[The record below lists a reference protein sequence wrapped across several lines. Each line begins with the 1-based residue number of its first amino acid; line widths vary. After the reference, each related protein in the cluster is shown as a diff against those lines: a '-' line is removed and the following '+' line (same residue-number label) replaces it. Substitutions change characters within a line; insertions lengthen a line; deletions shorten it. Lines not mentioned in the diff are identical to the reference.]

1 MNQNRLLLILLAVLL
16 IGGGV
21 AFAISDAG
29 SALLGISNEPGDATN
44 APVSARPLEDPA
56 SNSVLPATNTE
67 EEPLPLTGVP
77 PREKDDTDTVS
88 QPGETR
94 VPGKDPA
101 ASDSGKTGD
110 TKTGNSGSDSPPA
123 SPRPDPNRPMTA
135 REREEEARKATGRP
149 ALTEKLSRTPGGV
162 STSASLKKTPE
173 QEKWAEQWYAEGFT
187 PPEMTPT
194 PVHGKIMSQES
205 REGLAKATVGLIS
218 FFPLDG
224 VAGGPLLPV
233 ITEFETDEQG
243 FFGGDI
249 PASKLAPQN
258 YPPLAIG
265 ITWET
270 HRIVAAM
277 PIETLLV
284 GKQNELGIFWA
295 PETPYTLKADA
306 QQFGGD
312 LRVVATGELDPQRWH
327 SAKRAEAFSW
337 FPGCTVG
344 KVDPLKGLADVIGT
358 WDEKDAP
365 YVSLLSGD
373 KLLQTRC
380 PARATTASSTS
391 TPGVLPSPFNTLLFE
406 NDALTPISGQVVNG
420 EGAAIANAV
429 VTTVGDVVTQSAV
442 TDAAG
447 WFIFEDPPEKTGAL
461 VCVHDNYVKAMAAPV
476 VPGDSDVQIVMP
488 VPRPRIHML
497 VTDKLTQAPLT
508 EISIKVTGLT
518 PFGQS
523 AGAPLPVEFIE
534 LTSANGHFVLEW
546 EFAIQQITLEKLGYF
561 PKTILDPSTA
571 QQATGEIV
579 VELTP
584 GRKLEITPKTYT
596 AAETPE
602 RWFPD
607 ADPGP
612 GIYTAWSHHWIE
624 WAVDF
629 GDAPE
634 EGEEGGSFDVVLG
647 CTNHGIVDNEYQ
659 FKVDVYVDGVK
670 KGELTIMADSL
681 NERTARMSLGKLSGS
696 HTVRLIW
703 TNDKWIPDQ
712 LDANIRYGSLKFLE
726 QP

>member
-1 MNQNRLLLILLAVLL
+1 MNQNRLLLILLAMLL
-16 IGGGV
+16 IGGAV
-21 AFAISDAG
+21 AYAVTDGGA
-29 SALLGISNEPGDATN
+29 ALLGSSNETTETTGT
-44 APVSARPLEDPA
+44 PLAAKPLDDPA
-56 SNSVLPATNTE
+56 NGTSTPADTDK
-67 EEPLPLTGVP
+67 EEPLPLIDVP
-77 PREKDDTDTVS
+77 GREKRGTEAVS

-94 VPGKDPA
+94 TPGADPA
-101 ASDSGKTGD
+101 NPGSTGGTPKGTPAAGGATPGD
-110 TKTGNSGSDSPPA
+110 TPA
-123 SPRPDPNRPMTA
+123 TPRAMTA

-149 ALTEKLSRTPGGV
+149 ALAEKLGRTPAGDGFNG
-162 STSASLKKTPE
+162 ALKKAPE
-173 QEKWAEQWYAEGFT
+173 QEKWAELWYAEGFT

-194 PVHGKIMSQES
+194 PIHGKIMSQDS
-205 REGLAKATVGLIS
+205 REGLGKATVGLIS

-224 VAGGPLLPV
+224 IAGGPLLPV
-233 ITEFETDEQG
+233 MTELETDEQG
-243 FFGGDI
+243 YFGGEI
-249 PASKLAPQN
+249 PASKLPPLN
-258 YPPLAIG
+258 YPPVAIA
-265 ITWET
+265 ITWEM

-295 PETPYTLKADA
+295 PEMPYTLKTDA
-306 QQFGGD
+306 QQFNGD
-312 LRVVATGELDPQRWH
+312 LSIVSTGELNPQRWH
-327 SAKRAEAFSW
+327 SAKQAQTFTW
-337 FPGCTVG
+337 FPAYAVG
-344 KVDPLKGLADVIGT
+344 MVDPLKGLADVIGT
-358 WDEKDAP
+358 WDDKDAP
-365 YVSLLSGD
+365 YISLLDGD
-373 KLLQTRC
+373 KQVQTLRPTRAAQASATSAPGAI
-380 PARATTASSTS
+380 PA
-391 TPGVLPSPFNTLLFE
+391 PFNTLVFE
-406 NDALTPISGQVVNG
+406 NDSLTPISGQVVNG
-420 EGAAIANAV
+420 DGAAIANAV
-429 VTTVGDVVTQSAV
+429 VTTVGDAISQSAV

-447 WFIFEDPPEKTGAL
+447 WFVFNDPPEKTTAL
-461 VCVHDNYVKAMAAPV
+461 LCVHDDYVKALQTPV
-476 VPGDSDVQIVMP
+476 APGDSNAQITMAVR
-488 VPRPRIHML
+488 RPRIHIL

-508 EISIKVTGLT
+508 ELSVKVTGLT
-518 PFGQS
+518 PFGTS
-523 AGAPLPVEFIE
+523 AGEPLPVEFIE
-534 LTSANGHFVLEW
+534 LTSTNGHFVLEW
-546 EFAIQQITLEKLGYF
+546 EYAIQQITLEKLGYF

-571 QQATGEIV
+571 QQATGEITI
-579 VELTP
+579 ELTP
-584 GRKLEITPKTYT
+584 GRKLEVTPKTYT

-607 ADPGP
+607 TDPGL